1 MRLFWLGLITV
12 FLAVPAAAQTPP
24 PAGDALVR
32 ASAQA
37 ENDLAAANATDPLA
51 IPTAP
56 AIPTVDRALTPE
68 EAAMEAQAKAAAE
81 AAEREANTQAELAE
95 ETDVPTTQ
103 PQQVAQQ
110 MAQQTAQQTQ
120 QRVAPEPIVNEP
132 TTTIARLE
140 QNAPQ
145 AASDALAR
153 ALAEQARRAAEQTA
167 ALDAQQAEIK
177 LRQNQEAFDGAQK
190 RLFPLTTDQIR
201 ETMRKYE
208 EEQYAKV
215 PPAYGQPKPEIA
227 VTTVSLDP
235 GAEPPEIKVHS
246 GFVTTMAI
254 LDASGQ
260 PWPIQD
266 IGIGGNFDIPNP
278 ESGSHIV
285 RISPLS
291 HFGFGNLSIR
301 LKDLPTP
308 VTFRLSAGNDVVHYR
323 YDARIPRMGPNARM
337 SLIQRQKLTAGD
349 DVIMSVL
356 DNAIPEG
363 TKKLK
368 VSGTDTRT
376 RAYRVG
382 ERVFVRTPLTLLSPS
397 WNASV
402 SSADGTTV
410 YEVGETPVLLLSDQG
425 AMVRA
430 KITEEDAS

>member
-1 MRLFWLGLITV
+1 MRHLWLLPALMLFAGSA
-12 FLAVPAAAQTPP
+12 LAQNAPPPGGEMVRASEQAVDALSVP
-24 PAGDALVR
+24 PAGTDIALQPAAPAPPTSEAEADAL
-32 ASAQA
+32 AQA
-37 ENDLAAANATDPLA
+37 EAEAEARAAAKADA
-51 IPTAP
+51 
-56 AIPTVDRALTPE
+56 
-68 EAAMEAQAKAAAE
+68 AKAKSQDAGGE
-81 AAEREANTQAELAE
+81 I
-95 ETDVPTTQ
+95 TT
-103 PQQVAQQ
+103 AKLEKS
-110 MAQQTAQQTQ
+110 
-120 QRVAPEPIVNEP
+120 EP
-132 TTTIARLE
+132 R
-140 QNAPQ
+140 

-153 ALAEQARRAAEQTA
+153 ALAEQARRAAEQSA
-167 ALDAQQAEIK
+167 AMDAQREEMKQKSNEESFE
-177 LRQNQEAFDGAQK
+177 EAQRKIFTLK
-190 RLFPLTTDQIR
+190 PDQIR
-201 ETMRKYE
+201 EVMRKYE
-208 EEQYAKV
+208 EEEYAKV
-215 PPAYGQPKPEIA
+215 PPSYGQPKPEIA

-278 ESGSHIV
+278 ESGSHII

-291 HFGFGNLSIR
+291 QFGFGNLSIR
-301 LKDLPTP
+301 LKDLSTP

-323 YDARIPRMGPNARM
+323 YDARIPRMGPNART

-356 DNAIPEG
+356 DNAIPAG

-368 VSGTDTRT
+368 VTGTDKRT
-376 RAYRVG
+376 AAYRFN

-425 AMVRA
+425 QMVRA
-430 KITEEDAS
+430 KISDEAS